1 LKFLVLSRGD
11 VSSFGQCHFFAS
23 SILNWDGFFRAV
35 DFWDDDDQVDA
46 VQEYTTARGFHYLPT
61 QNLAL
66 KTQHY
71 SSLLNPSYIMDLQ
84 YLRRLLK
91 IFDESTAVDLEIEEE
106 GVSLRM
112 SKVSEHQANFA
123 PQQIYQMPSAMPQMQ
138 MAPPSAAPASAPSQA
153 APSAVP
159 SQAATAASDGG
170 KKTQQVCSPIVGT
183 FYRAPAPDADSFI
196 QVGTRVTVGSTL
208 CIVEAMK
215 LMNEIES
222 DVAGTVVKILVENGQ
237 PVEYNQPLVLVELD

>member
-1 LKFLVLSRGD
+1 
-11 VSSFGQCHFFAS
+11 
-23 SILNWDGFFRAV
+23 
-35 DFWDDDDQVDA
+35 
-46 VQEYTTARGFHYLPT
+46 
-61 QNLAL
+61 
-66 KTQHY
+66 
-71 SSLLNPSYIMDLQ
+71 MDLQ

-112 SKVSEHQANFA
+112 SKISEHQATFA
-123 PQQIYQMPSAMPQMQ
+123 PQQIYQMPNMVPQMQ
-138 MAPPSAAPASAPSQA
+138 MTTVPQGVEPMQAAQIQAAQTQAASSAASQVASAAPIES
-153 APSAVP
+153 
-159 SQAATAASDGG
+159 G

-196 QVGTRVTVGSTL
+196 HVGTRVSVGSTL

-222 DVAGTVVKILVENGQ
+222 DVEGTVVKVLVENGQ